1 MREYLCWLS
10 EKITTAI
17 KAGISKAPQHCEW
30 EKHTY
35 GREYLSCP
43 NRLHLLLP
51 ALHTERTE
59 VRGRC
64 SRCGPLPAKN
74 VNCFY
79 WFLQRLTRIVR
90 RSENMTMYS
99 TCIWIFKLL
108 KPVTFKKKGIIK
120 YIMMSLCF
128 FRSVYLYTC
137 LRIISLK
144 HVFFSACLCFSRPA
158 WLL

>member
-10 EKITTAI
+10 EKITAAI
-17 KAGISKAPQHCEW
+17 KASISKAPQHCEW

-43 NRLHLLLP
+43 NRLHLPLP

-59 VRGRC
+59 VHGCC

-79 WFLQRLTRIVR
+79 WFLQRLKRIVR

-108 KPVTFKKKGIIK
+108 KPVTFKKGIIK

-128 FRSVYLYTC
+128 FPQC
-137 LRIISLK
+137 LLVLHLPPNS
-144 HVFFSACLCFSRPA
+144 
-158 WLL
+158 